1 MLIEKYILF
10 ITEMVDKVTYEI
22 LDTLAEKFIPEGI
35 HKILHVDSR
44 ELWRDLMVSLL
55 ETKAIPRKVSTITN
69 CAISWE
75 LLLIQKLSI
84 QN

>member
-1 MLIEKYILF
+1 
-10 ITEMVDKVTYEI
+10 MVDKVTYEI
-22 LDTLAEKFIPEGI
+22 LDTLAETYIPEGI

-44 ELWRDLMVSLL
+44 EIWRDLMINLIES
-55 ETKAIPRKVSTITN
+55 RTIKLKLSIITR

-75 LLLIQKLSI
+75 ALLVQKLSI